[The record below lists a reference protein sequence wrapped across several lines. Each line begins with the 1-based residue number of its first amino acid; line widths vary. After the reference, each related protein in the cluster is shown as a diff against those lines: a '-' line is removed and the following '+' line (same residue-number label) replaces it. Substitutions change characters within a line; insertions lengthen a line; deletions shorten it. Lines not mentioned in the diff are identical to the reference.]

1 MSIKSRMKTVEV
13 LTPHN
18 TSTTLG
24 TVKSYVPERNIL
36 ASFSLIS
43 GTTANTNNT
52 IYSSSTHT
60 ALTTDSSI
68 TTHHRLKDG
77 DNIYT
82 ITYVNNDGRY
92 SVLFLSL
99 VQ

>member
-1 MSIKSRMKTVEV
+1 MSIKSRMKPVEV
-13 LTPHN
+13 LTPQN

-24 TVKSYVPERNIL
+24 TVKTYVPERTIQ

-43 GTTANTNNT
+43 GTTANTNST

-60 ALTTDSSI
+60 ALTTDRNI
-68 TTHHRLKDG
+68 TTRQRIQDG

-99 VQ
+99 AK